1 MVKSLNAVRR
11 CNVTFQISI
20 QDSPRVS
27 LSHQSAA
34 DCGYTKG
41 LRLEN
46 SVFPH
51 SSSITVPGPKRRR
64 A

>member
-1 MVKSLNAVRR
+1 MLSSHQTV
-11 CNVTFQISI
+11 
-20 QDSPRVS
+20 DSPRMS

-34 DCGYTKG
+34 DYDYTKG

-51 SSSITVPGPKRRR
+51 SSSITVPGAETKARLKLG
-64 A
+64 